1 MHHCRIFAGVTYVS
15 FKFVEFEEEP
25 SMPGQGFLNH
35 CKEKES
41 YRQGILKMVGE
52 DKRIGRIGHW
62 LADMEVGMHW
72 GIREATTGIGQATH
86 ACLHC
91 VHGVTMPHT
100 HRTNYMTCMH
110 RQVTVEGIHFQKCIT
125 EAIWHKQVKL
135 DQSAKIHFK
144 TELINALS
152 RHGWCGAC
160 VAGGWV
166 HACGLVHHDVGVVC
180 C

>member
-1 MHHCRIFAGVTYVS
+1 MYQMHHCRIIAGVTYVA

-25 SMPGQGFLNH
+25 SMPGPGFLNH

-72 GIREATTGIGQATH
+72 GIWEATTGIGQATH

-91 VHGVTMPHT
+91 VHGVTMQHT
-100 HRTNYMTCMH
+100 HRTNYMACMH
-110 RQVTVEGIHFQKCIT
+110 RQVTVEDIHFQKCIT

-135 DQSAKIHFK
+135 D
-144 TELINALS
+144 
-152 RHGWCGAC
+152 
-160 VAGGWV
+160 
-166 HACGLVHHDVGVVC
+166 
-180 C
+180 

>member
-1 MHHCRIFAGVTYVS
+1 
-15 FKFVEFEEEP
+15 
-25 SMPGQGFLNH
+25 MPGPGFLNH

-52 DKRIGRIGHW
+52 GKRIGRIGHW

-72 GIREATTGIGQATH
+72 GIREATTGIG
-86 ACLHC
+86 
-91 VHGVTMPHT
+91 
-100 HRTNYMTCMH
+100 
-110 RQVTVEGIHFQKCIT
+110 QVTVEGIHFQKCIT